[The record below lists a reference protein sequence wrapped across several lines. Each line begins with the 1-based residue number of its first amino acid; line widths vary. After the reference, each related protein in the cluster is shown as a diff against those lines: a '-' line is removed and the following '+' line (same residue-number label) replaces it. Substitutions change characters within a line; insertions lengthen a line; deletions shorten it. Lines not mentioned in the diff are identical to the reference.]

1 MGDSKTVVAED
12 PEIGV
17 SGDADEVAEYLAPEV
32 VEGLV
37 SGVDTFKAERVADF
51 VVVFSEKE
59 LKVAVAVEVMA
70 AKEVFIAAMELVALT
85 KLGFDVVSVG
95 FNMEEAE
102 ADVGDDLL
110 AFRTDALVTGE
121 ATGDVELNAAT
132 ETGHEA
138 VLVFLDKE
146 GTGMTA

>member
-1 MGDSKTVVAED
+1 MG
-12 PEIGV
+12 
-17 SGDADEVAEYLAPEV
+17 PEV
-32 VEGLV
+32 VEGLL
-37 SGVDTFKAERVADF
+37 SGVDAFEAERRVDVA
-51 VVVFSEKE
+51 VLLTEKE
-59 LKVAVAVEVMA
+59 LKVAVAVEIMD
-70 AKEVFIAAMELVALT
+70 KEVFIADTELVVLT

-121 ATGDVELNAAT
+121 VSGDVELNAAT

>member
-1 MGDSKTVVAED
+1 MG
-12 PEIGV
+12 
-17 SGDADEVAEYLAPEV
+17 PEV
-32 VEGLV
+32 VERLL
-37 SGVDTFKAERVADF
+37 SGVDAFEAERRVDVA
-51 VVVFSEKE
+51 VLLTEKE
-59 LKVAVAVEVMA
+59 LKVAVAVEIMD
-70 AKEVFIAAMELVALT
+70 KEVFIADTELVVLT

-121 ATGDVELNAAT
+121 VTGDVELNAAT

-138 VLVFLDKE
+138 VLVFVGKE